1 MELNGNKW
9 KQKALKVSTC
19 FHCRTF
25 LARSDKG
32 ISLEKEVKTEVK
44 NRPAHVSGK
53 TGEVKMR
60 KVCDLTRAGS
70 ATNSKLFAYAYAQ
83 TRGFPVITDQLR
95 GLLGSALRPL
105 KCIVLD

>member
-32 ISLEKEVKTEVK
+32 ISREKEVKTEIK
-44 NRPAHVSGK
+44 IKPARVSGK
-53 TGEVKMR
+53 TR
-60 KVCDLTRAGS
+60 
-70 ATNSKLFAYAYAQ
+70 
-83 TRGFPVITDQLR
+83 
-95 GLLGSALRPL
+95 
-105 KCIVLD
+105 

>member
-32 ISLEKEVKTEVK
+32 ISLEKGVKTEAK
-44 NRPAHVSGK
+44 NTPAYVSGK
-53 TGEVKMR
+53 T
-60 KVCDLTRAGS
+60 
-70 ATNSKLFAYAYAQ
+70 Q
-83 TRGFPVITDQLR
+83 
-95 GLLGSALRPL
+95 
-105 KCIVLD
+105 